1 MNEIVVVVT
10 GNGEGGRKGRWGGL
24 TIVEW
29 QPNERMTKSANGR
42 RDDGHLE
49 KRTSTERIV
58 QNVVYCHTMI
68 MRYSRISKLS
78 SATQRPSWDGAIRLV
93 CVYMVYVRAKVR
105 EWSLLFHA
113 ILLLHHSFRFAIFF
127 RLFVFHSFE
136 CTLQWTECIS
146 CSIHS
151 YFSRPFNCF
160 IAYEQR
166 QCNVRAMRSRRS
178 SKGQVNAQTF
188 IANDECVYVLW
199 RWCSQPCLAFI
210 ATHCT
215 IVSLPHS
222 TPSTRQMIYSIPSPD
237 ANFAHSPFAHKCI
250 WYVLWSDEVIKI
262 QYFSACIRPTV
273 CARPMS
279 IRWPL
284 RN

>member
-1 MNEIVVVVT
+1 MNEIVVLVT
-10 GNGEGGRKGRWGGL
+10 GNGERAGERWGGL

-29 QPNERMTKSANGR
+29 QSNERMTKSADGR

-78 SATQRPSWDGAIRLV
+78 SATQRPNWDGAIRL
-93 CVYMVYVRAKVR
+93 VYVRAKVR
-105 EWSLLFHA
+105 ERSLLFHA
-113 ILLLHHSFRFAIFF
+113 ILLLHHSFRFAFFPIFLFSIRLNALCSEPNAF
-127 RLFVFHSFE
+127 RVQFAHIFLA
-136 CTLQWTECIS
+136 
-146 CSIHS
+146 
-151 YFSRPFNCF
+151 PFNCF

-166 QCNVRAMRSRRS
+166 QCASDEIATLIERSSQRTNFYRKRRVCVCSGADAHIHVWHLLLHIVRLCHFHIPRHRHAKWFTAFRRS
-178 SKGQVNAQTF
+178 MP
-188 IANDECVYVLW
+188 I
-199 RWCSQPCLAFI
+199 
-210 ATHCT
+210 
-215 IVSLPHS
+215 
-222 TPSTRQMIYSIPSPD
+222 SPIL
-237 ANFAHSPFAHKCI
+237 PFAHKCI

-273 CARPMS
+273 CVRARPMS
-279 IRWPL
+279 TRWPL